1 LDLLASYFENRG
13 FKAYSHV
20 RLNVSWG
27 NIISD
32 VDLVIMDENKMLGVE
47 VKSRKDQF
55 RNAFQQ
61 TGKLCDFFDGVY
73 IASDKPE
80 RVIERNWQDKRI
92 GLLLIEN
99 GKITEKEC
107 KPLLTKPRHSA
118 LVMLRKICLLRLAK
132 AIDNNI
138 GGNKNKL
145 AFDILVATKSEP
157 LRLVLKSIVTC
168 ERKCESACPIWDL
181 EKKLIMP
188 LRNIQ
193 DVLRKYGVSKDIPAP
208 LIPADTAEEKDDH
221 D

>member
-1 LDLLASYFENRG
+1 MGKYNL
-13 FKAYSHV
+13 
-20 RLNVSWG
+20 
-27 NIISD
+27 D
-32 VDLVIMDENKMLGVE
+32 VDLVIIGENTVFGVE

-55 RNAFQQ
+55 RNAFKQ

-73 IASDKPE
+73 IASKPE
-80 RVIERNWQDKRI
+80 HIVERNWQDKRI

-99 GKITEKEC
+99 GKITEKKC

-145 AFDILVATKSEP
+145 AFDILVASRSES

-168 ERKCESACPIWDL
+168 ERKCETACPIWDF
-181 EKKLIMP
+181 ERKLIMP
-188 LRNIQ
+188 LRNVQ
-193 DVLRKYGVSKDIPAP
+193 DVLRKYGMSKDIPAP

-221 D
+221 N